1 MIEMTKEELT
11 QATKEYGKKHI
22 AHRMANVLLALSEQ
36 KPSAFVMKDDL
47 ADPAIVSTPAYL
59 DIEDAEQKTIGD
71 IVALYA
77 DPFPVIGDT
86 TALVDDILNIL
97 ALLETGDWSEHCTK
111 TELGGRLERDI
122 TRLIGD
128 AQEAT
133 VTSYELI
140 AEAWRLM
147 DGQDPKTS
155 DWHSKA
161 SKYLNSNR
169 VEKVDDVKPKPVD
182 HGFRDNCECSSCQT
196 TARICSEFTD
206 KSSLIYEVNVGGNTW
221 VECTRAAYV
230 RAKDKGELTRVVT
243 HHPNNELKDH
253 QIRELVNELRDIAV
267 TYHGTQQLREKI
279 ARAVNNSLKGG
290 ESQPKR
296 IRITHIGENGTEIP
310 QFSVGDIF
318 DVHGEEFGEP
328 HITMPS
334 GHVYWLRAMEKYGD
348 KWEVL

>member
-1 MIEMTKEELT
+1 MNKAELFQKISALATECHAIASELDVGDERTEMFEIYSVLRNLCRRGYATQVGRITNPLLT
-11 QATKEYGKKHI
+11 SFGDDDSNEDEVDNTT
-22 AHRMANVLLALSEQ
+22 VLL
-36 KPSAFVMKDDL
+36 
-47 ADPAIVSTPAYL
+47 
-59 DIEDAEQKTIGD
+59 
-71 IVALYA
+71 
-77 DPFPVIGDT
+77 
-86 TALVDDILNIL
+86 DDIISIL
-97 ALLETGDWSEHCTK
+97 ALLEAGDWSEHCTK
-111 TELGGRLERDI
+111 TELGGRLEREI
-122 TRLIGD
+122 TRLIDD

-161 SKYLNSNR
+161 SKYLNSDR

-196 TARICSEFTD
+196 TARICSELTD

-253 QIRELVNELRDIAV
+253 QNRELVNELRDIAV
-267 TYHGTQQLREKI
+267 QYHGTQQLREKI

-290 ESQPKR
+290 QFQPKR
-296 IRITHIGENGTEIP
+296 IRITHIGENGVEIP

-318 DVHGEEFGEP
+318 DVYGEEFGEP

>member
-1 MIEMTKEELT
+1 M
-11 QATKEYGKKHI
+11 
-22 AHRMANVLLALSEQ
+22 
-36 KPSAFVMKDDL
+36 
-47 ADPAIVSTPAYL
+47 
-59 DIEDAEQKTIGD
+59 
-71 IVALYA
+71 VALYA

-97 ALLETGDWSEHCTK
+97 ALLEAGDWSEHCTK
-111 TELGGRLERDI
+111 TELGGRLEREI

-196 TARICSEFTD
+196 TARICSELTD

-230 RAKDKGELTRVVT
+230 RAKDKCELTRVVAN
-243 HHPNNELKDH
+243 HSNNELKDH
-253 QIRELVNELRDIAV
+253 QIRKLVNELRDIAV

>member
-1 MIEMTKEELT
+1 MTHKSAAGELQKEVENT
-11 QATKEYGKKHI
+11 T
-22 AHRMANVLLALSEQ
+22 VLL
-36 KPSAFVMKDDL
+36 
-47 ADPAIVSTPAYL
+47 
-59 DIEDAEQKTIGD
+59 
-71 IVALYA
+71 
-77 DPFPVIGDT
+77 
-86 TALVDDILNIL
+86 DDILNIL
-97 ALLETGDWSEHCTK
+97 ALLEAGDWSEHCTK
-111 TELGGRLERDI
+111 TELGGRLEREI

-182 HGFRDNCECSSCQT
+182 HGFRDHCECSSCQT
-196 TARICSEFTD
+196 TARICAELTD

-230 RAKDKGELTRVVT
+230 RAKDKGELTRVVA

-267 TYHGTQQLREKI
+267 SYHGTQQLREKI